1 MMKGKARG
9 IAEKSI
15 VRLVDQMIG
24 TGTLIATL
32 PGGKTLRLGPGGE
45 PTIALTIH
53 DRRTMM
59 AIILNPD
66 PAFPEAYMDGRVTIE
81 QGDLLDF
88 FHLIA
93 PIERASSYPVSAR
106 MNRRLRFAARRLSQW
121 NGLTASLRNVKRHY
135 DLSPAMYRRFLDA
148 DMQYSC
154 AYFSRPGM
162 SLEDAQAAKKRHI
175 AAKLM
180 IEPSMSVL
188 DIGCGWGGMAL
199 TLANECDACVT
210 GITLSEEQLAVA
222 RERGAG
228 RDDVRFELR
237 DYRTLEQTYD
247 RIVSVG
253 MFEHVGIRN
262 YKTFFQKSHD
272 LLARDGVMLLHTIG
286 RSEPP
291 NVTSGFIHKYIFP
304 GGYIPALSEVSAAIE
319 RAGLTVTDVEVL
331 TTHYAD
337 TLAEWRNRFHATRDE
352 VLEEYDE
359 RFFRMW
365 DLYLAAS
372 EAAFRYYNMV
382 VFQIQIV
389 HDKTVV
395 PMSRDY
401 IEKRE
406 RELAKADSEKSRSD
420 VTSAAE

>member
-1 MMKGKARG
+1 MKGPVHG
-9 IAEKSI
+9 IVERNI
-15 VRLVDQMIG
+15 VRLVDGMIG

-32 PGGKTLRLGPGGE
+32 PGGKTFRFGPGGE
-45 PTIALTIH
+45 PTVALTIH
-53 DRRTMM
+53 DRRALMS
-59 AIILNPD
+59 IIVHPD

-81 QGDLLDF
+81 HGDLLDF
-88 FHLIA
+88 FQLLA
-93 PIERASSYPVSAR
+93 PIERPATYPIPAR
-106 MNRRLRFAARRLSQW
+106 MMRYARFAARRLSQW
-121 NGLTASLRNVKRHY
+121 NGLSASLRNVKKHY

-154 AYFSRPGM
+154 AYFQNPDL
-162 SLEDAQAAKKRHI
+162 SLEEAQIAKKRHI

-180 IEPSMSVL
+180 IEPSMNVL

-199 TLANECDACVT
+199 TLADECGANVT
-210 GITLSEEQLAVA
+210 GVTLSEEQLAVA
-222 RERGAG
+222 KTRGAG

-237 DYRTLEQTYD
+237 DYRTLDRTYD

-262 YKTFFQKSHD
+262 YGTFFRKAHD

-304 GGYIPALSEVSAAIE
+304 GGYIPALSEVSSAIE
-319 RAGLTVTDVEVL
+319 RAGLTITDVEIL
-331 TTHYAD
+331 TTHYGD
-337 TLAEWRNRFHATRDE
+337 TLAEWRKRFHAARDA
-352 VLEEYDE
+352 VLDEYDE

-372 EAAFRYYNMV
+372 EAAFRFYNMV

-389 HDKTVV
+389 RDKTVV

-401 IEKRE
+401 IGQRE
-406 RELAKADSEKSRSD
+406 RELTRAAGARSRYD
-420 VTSAAE
+420 VSSAAE